1 MAHRPPVFVLPRV
14 DTASSSSPN
23 SHGSPATHSA
33 SALSQAASTLSLAEL
48 ALPVPPPLASTSRIH
63 PAPTSPPPPAL
74 ATAAAAVDQ
83 PHEDPPKPAKGKRG
97 RKRIAEPL
105 DNIKGASSSLPVSR
119 PRRRLARPV
128 PDLVRHPPLPPSDN
142 PSLDA
147 EAKRKLQ
154 NRAAQ
159 RAFRE
164 RKEKHTADLEERV
177 KVQEAQ
183 LDAFKEILRRCVAS
197 FSSPPAAC
205 ERRADLACRNRLL
218 AENEAL
224 RSGANPPRTDVSLDL
239 VAPSAPEQDSTSAHA
254 SHATNGA
261 DAAHTTSPEDVKPAV
276 SRTPTSPPPDPVP
289 SSSHLAPVSTSQPPP
304 ALAPPSLPIAPPHE
318 PAAVP
323 PPPVLD
329 DTLMPAFDDL
339 NFDFEAPFDFSD
351 SVALPPLFT
360 SMIDGTGATGSS
372 LGVGAPTAPPSST
385 SAAPRARDAYDDD
398 TCPGD
403 DDDEEPP
410 ALPEGGI
417 PCAECDF
424 SQQSCSLPIPWRP
437 PTVSDEKHLWLA
449 QKCWAKLL
457 SHPLFSQVDPVR
469 PLLLILVSR
478 RRARDADALP
488 LARPQDDLCA
498 ELRARTRCSTDG
510 RLVCHKSDVCDIFR
524 SIPHKAKL
532 RAQAL
537 SMR

>member
-1 MAHRPPVFVLPRV
+1 MAQRPPVFVLPKA
-14 DTASSSSPN
+14 DPPSSSSPN
-23 SHGSPATHSA
+23 SHHASPAAHST
-33 SALSQAASTLSLAEL
+33 SALSHAAGGLSLAEL
-48 ALPVPPPLASTSRIH
+48 ALPVPPPIASTSRLQ
-63 PAPTSPPPPAL
+63 PAPTSPPPPAA
-74 ATAAAAVDQ
+74 ATAAAGEQ
-83 PHEDPPKPAKGKRG
+83 PQPDPPKPAKGKRG
-97 RKRIAEPL
+97 RKRIAESL
-105 DNIKGASSSLPVSR
+105 DNIK
-119 PRRRLARPV
+119 
-128 PDLVRHPPLPPSDN
+128 DN

-183 LDAFKEILRRCVAS
+183 LDAFKEILRR
-197 FSSPPAAC
+197 
-205 ERRADLACRNRLL
+205 LL

-224 RSGANPPRTDVSLDL
+224 RSGANPPRTAVALDL
-239 VAPSAPEQDSTSAHA
+239 VAPAAAEQDSTPALTA
-254 SHATNGA
+254 SGD
-261 DAAHTTSPEDVKPAV
+261 DAAHTMSPEDVKPAV
-276 SRTPTSPPPDPVP
+276 SRAPTSPPTDPVP
-289 SSSHLAPVSTSQPPP
+289 SSSHLAPAPTSQPT
-304 ALAPPSLPIAPPHE
+304 ATRAQPSLPVAQAPE
-318 PAAVP
+318 PAAVAP
-323 PPPVLD
+323 PLVDAP
-329 DTLMPAFDDL
+329 MPAFDDV
-339 NFDFEAPFDFSD
+339 NFDFDAPFDFSD
-351 SVALPPLFT
+351 SIALPPLFT
-360 SMIDGTGATGSS
+360 SMIDGTDAAGSS
-372 LGVGAPTAPPSST
+372 LGAPAGAPPPLLAPG
-385 SAAPRARDAYDDD
+385 ARARDAYDDD

-403 DDDEEPP
+403 DDDDEPP

-437 PTVSDEKHLWLA
+437 PTISDEKHLWLA

-457 SHPLFSQVDPVR
+457 SHPLFSQVDP
-469 PLLLILVSR
+469 
-478 RRARDADALP
+478 
-488 LARPQDDLCA
+488 DDLCA

-524 SIPHKAKL
+524 SIPQKAKL

>member
-1 MAHRPPVFVLPRV
+1 MAAHQQPAFVLPTM
-14 DTASSSSPN
+14 DLAPSSSSPN
-23 SHGSPATHSA
+23 PRTSPRGHSTT
-33 SALSQAASTLSLAEL
+33 SALSQATDSLSLAEL
-48 ALPVPPPLASTSRIH
+48 ALPVPPPIASTSRLA
-63 PAPTSPPPPAL
+63 PAPAPPPPPV
-74 ATAAAAVDQ
+74 ATAVDLPQ
-83 PHEDPPKPAKGKRG
+83 DASKPAKTKRG

-105 DNIKGASSSLPVSR
+105 DNIK
-119 PRRRLARPV
+119 
-128 PDLVRHPPLPPSDN
+128 DN

-177 KVQEAQ
+177 VVQEAQ
-183 LDAFKEILRRCVAS
+183 LDAFKEILR
-197 FSSPPAAC
+197 
-205 ERRADLACRNRLL
+205 RLL

-224 RSGANPPRTDVSLDL
+224 RSGANPPRTAVTVDLDAPTATGHNPTPTPVDN
-239 VAPSAPEQDSTSAHA
+239 VA
-254 SHATNGA
+254 NGV
-261 DAAHTTSPEDVKPAV
+261 DAAQAMSPEDVKPTV
-276 SRTPTSPPPDPVP
+276 SRTPTSPSTDSLR
-289 SSSHLAPVSTSQPPP
+289 SSSHLPTH
-304 ALAPPSLPIAPPHE
+304 PSPQ
-318 PAAVP
+318 P
-323 PPPVLD
+323 PPPVAQPFPVVVPPLPLASVPTAAPPV
-329 DTLMPAFDDL
+329 DTAMPAFDDL
-339 NFDFEAPFDFSD
+339 NFDFDAPFDFSD
-351 SVALPPLFT
+351 SIALPPLFT
-360 SMIDGTGATGSS
+360 SMIDGTGAAGS
-372 LGVGAPTAPPSST
+372 GVAPGPAPPGAP
-385 SAAPRARDAYDDD
+385 AYDDD
-398 TCPGD
+398 ACPGD
-403 DDDEEPP
+403 DDDDEPP

-457 SHPLFSQVDPVR
+457 SHPLFCQVDP
-469 PLLLILVSR
+469 
-478 RRARDADALP
+478 
-488 LARPQDDLCA
+488 DDLCA